1 MRGYKIQKQG
11 EQWQYFLIPN
21 NNNKQPVAR
30 SAIYTSEKECEEGL
44 RTFRKLVIEN
54 RVDSIDSPYITLEKQ
69 GNRLFLCYVMHGQ
82 IILKAGTYENKQN
95 CRRSAKA
102 IFKYID
108 GYTLHRVFD

>member
-44 RTFRKLVIEN
+44 RTFRKLLIEN
-54 RVDSIDSPYITLEKQ
+54 HVNAIDSPYITLEKLEK
-69 GNRLFLCYVMHGQ
+69 RFYVCYVLYGRT
-82 IILKAGTYENKQN
+82 ILKAG
-95 CRRSAKA
+95 S
-102 IFKYID
+102 
-108 GYTLHRVFD
+108 